1 MEQIRLFDLDYLLE
15 ALGQTPH
22 ELNFMLERE
31 RSCLQCA
38 RAVVSNPLERLFT
51 LRRAVPTC
59 FVFG

>member
-51 LRRAVPTC
+51 LRWAVPTC